1 VIEQDV
7 RSRRVPLADILCAC
21 RDMAKDTQAAR
32 LEEWATAELEGYWP
46 FSAVSDYQLG
56 HFVRLPDG
64 LLLTDVR

>member
-1 VIEQDV
+1 
-7 RSRRVPLADILCAC
+7 LAQ
-21 RDMAKDTQAAR
+21 DTQAAR
-32 LEEWATAELEGYWP
+32 LEERATADLEGYWP